1 MESDLFKQLEDKKK
15 GCGSLFIDENGNDAP
30 CKLLLVDRVEPE
42 PHFCPTCKSNI
53 AILEQA
59 IAEIKKRDKDIDEL
73 AESSTFALCALMK
86 ENKELKDEMQKQ
98 RQEIIEDIK
107 TLGRNNKAYY
117 SMIDGKN
124 HIDICIED
132 VEQLNQPKTEE

>member
-59 IAEIKKRDKDIDEL
+59 IAEIKK
-73 AESSTFALCALMK
+73 
-86 ENKELKDEMQKQ
+86 Q
-98 RQEIIEDIK
+98 RQEILRLLKVDLLGNECRCDDCIK
-107 TLGRNNKAYY
+107 VA
-117 SMIDGKN
+117 IDK
-124 HIDICIED
+124 
-132 VEQLNQPKTEE
+132 QLNQPKEEGKA

>member
-1 MESDLFKQLEDKKK
+1 VEKIKMTQLTQQLEDKKK
-15 GCGSLFIDENGNDAP
+15 GCGCITAGNEEFGTMNCGYIWGKWDEDKWIDD
-30 CKLLLVDRVEPE
+30 KEPTY
-42 PHFCPTCKSNI
+42 CDNCKSEI

-59 IAEIKKRDKDIDEL
+59 IAEIK
-73 AESSTFALCALMK
+73 
-86 ENKELKDEMQKQ
+86 KQ

>member
-1 MESDLFKQLEDKKK
+1 MTPLTQQLKNKKK

-59 IAEIKKRDKDIDEL
+59 IAEIKK
-73 AESSTFALCALMK
+73 
-86 ENKELKDEMQKQ
+86 Q

-132 VEQLNQPKTEE
+132 VEQLNQPKEEKDGS

>member
-1 MESDLFKQLEDKKK
+1 MTPLTQQLEDKKK

-59 IAEIKKRDKDIDEL
+59 IAEIKK
-73 AESSTFALCALMK
+73 
-86 ENKELKDEMQKQ
+86 Q

-132 VEQLNQPKTEE
+132 VEQLNQPKEEKDGS